1 MTEPA
6 VGAKLR
12 EIEGDWIDKLRS
24 GDAAAVQHFLDT
36 YQQRIFS
43 FGMMVC
49 GHREDAEDIAQQSL
63 VSALHSVR
71 QLRSAEAFHVWLYR
85 IVRNA
90 CYRQR
95 RKHQLLRNAASLQ
108 EMEDQGRGL
117 ESTQASQSP
126 EASLLQDEVRDQLQQ
141 AVAKLSAPDR
151 LVLLLRDFENL
162 STDEVAQVMG
172 LGVSAVKMRLQRAR
186 RRVRREL
193 EARYGPGKALWRET

>member
-6 VGAKLR
+6 AGESAGVMDGGW
-12 EIEGDWIDKLRS
+12 IERLRS
-24 GDAAAVQHFLDT
+24 GDPAAVQRFLDT

-49 GHREDAEDIAQQSL
+49 GHREDAEDIAQLSL

-85 IVRNA
+85 IVRHA

-95 RKHQLLRNAASLQ
+95 RKHQLLRHATPLQ
-108 EMEDQGRGL
+108 DL
-117 ESTQASQSP
+117 EAQAGSVPTAPGSEGP
-126 EASLLQDEVRDQLQQ
+126 EAMLLRDEVRDQLQR
-141 AVAKLSAPDR
+141 AVATLSAPDR

-162 STDEVAQVMG
+162 STEEVARVMG
-172 LGVSAVKMRLQRAR
+172 LGVSAVKMRLHRAR
-186 RRVRREL
+186 LRVRREL
-193 EARYGPGKALWRET
+193 EAHSARPQVPKQ